1 MAVPDLSTRQ
11 AAILA
16 TVESNG
22 FATLEALA
30 DSFGVSMQ
38 TVRRDVIALQAA
50 GLIERFHGGAGARPR
65 LPDDRLDHRVK
76 RTVAVDEKRQ
86 LAARAA
92 AMVPE
97 GAALFLDVGT
107 TIEAV
112 ASALSGHARLMVV
125 TNSLHVAGQLD
136 PGRQDIRILP
146 GRVAGPDG
154 SITGEE
160 TVLALRRL
168 RLDFAFIGCSGIE
181 PGGAVMDFDP
191 GKIAVKRSAMAV
203 AKQSVLVATADK
215 FGRTAR
221 AEIALIDS
229 FAVVV
234 RDAEASRVQAHYA

>member
-1 MAVPDLSTRQ
+1 MPALSTRQ
-11 AAILA
+11 SAILA
-16 TVESNG
+16 TVEANG

-65 LPDDRLDHRVK
+65 LPDERLDHRVK
-76 RTVAVDEKRQ
+76 RTVAVEEKRR

-92 AMVPE
+92 ALVPA

-107 TIEAV
+107 TVEAV
-112 ASALSGHARLMVV
+112 AAALNGHGPLTVV
-125 TNSLHVAGQLD
+125 TNSLHTAGLLD
-136 PGRQDIRILP
+136 PARHDIRILP

-154 SITGEE
+154 SVTGEE

-168 RLDFAFIGCSGIE
+168 RLDYAFVSCSGIE
-181 PGGAVMDFDP
+181 PGGTVMDFDL

-203 AKQSVLVATADK
+203 ARQAVLVATADK

-221 AEIALIDS
+221 AEIAPIER
-229 FAVVV
+229 FAVVL
-234 RDAEASRVQAHYA
+234 REGADG